1 MLRLYLTKLYYSVK
15 IIKMV
20 NAMKKIIIK
29 IGSSSLF
36 ENGEFAEE
44 RILTL
49 AKEIEKL
56 RKGGAEV
63 CLITSGAI
71 AIGLTKMGLDKKP
84 TEISKKQ
91 ALAAIGQMY
100 LMEKYEQIF
109 EKVGVK
115 PSQILLNHDDFGNR
129 SRMKNLNNTLTAL
142 FDYGVLPII
151 NENDALATEEIK
163 VGDNDTLAAMI
174 ALNVGADMLIIIS
187 DVDGLYDKNP
197 TVNKDAKL
205 IPVVKKVDSS
215 VASLA
220 KAPTSKVGTGGMI
233 TKIKAAEICTA
244 SKISMMIIGNGKI
257 PYISSVLEGENLGT
271 LFMPSGKLHAKI
283 NWIKNCANVSGK
295 VVVDEGAKNA
305 LKNRKSL
312 LSCGV
317 TEYQGVFSSGS
328 VVEICNEQGEVFAKG
343 VIAFSSDTL
352 KSFDKDGDQS
362 QMIIHANNI
371 AVIKE

>member
-1 MLRLYLTKLYYSVK
+1 MLRLYLTKLSYSVK
-15 IIKMV
+15 IIKTV
-20 NAMKKIIIK
+20 KAMKKIIIK

-36 ENGEFAEE
+36 ENGGFAEE

-109 EKVGVK
+109 DKVGVK
-115 PSQILLNHDDFGNR
+115 PSQILLSHDDFGNR
-129 SRMKNLNNTLTAL
+129 SRMRNLNNTLTAL

-174 ALNVGADMLIIIS
+174 ALNVGADMLVIIS

-197 TVNKDAKL
+197 SVHQDAKL
-205 IPVVKKVDSS
+205 IPIVKKVDSS

-244 SKISMMIIGNGKI
+244 SKISMMIVGNGKI
-257 PYISSVLEGENLGT
+257 PQISKVINENLGT
-271 LFMPSGKLHAKI
+271 LFLPSGNISSKI

-295 VVVDEGAKNA
+295 VVVDGGAEIA

-317 TEYQGVFSSGS
+317 IEYQGVFSNGS

-352 KSFDKDGDQS
+352 KSISVGSDHA

-371 AVIKE
+371 AIIKE

>member
-1 MLRLYLTKLYYSVK
+1 MLRLYLTKACYSVK

-36 ENGEFAEE
+36 ENGQFAEE

-56 RKGGAEV
+56 KLSGAEV

-71 AIGLTKMGLDKKP
+71 AIGLTKMGLSKKP

-109 EKVGVK
+109 DKVGIK

-142 FDYGVLPII
+142 FEYGVLPII

-174 ALNVGADMLIIIS
+174 ALNVNADMLVIVS

-197 TVNKDAKL
+197 SEYSDAKL
-205 IPVVKKVDSS
+205 IPIVKKVDSS

-233 TKIKAAEICTA
+233 TKIKAAEICTD
-244 SKISMMIIGNGKI
+244 SKISMMIVGNGKI
-257 PYISSVLEGENLGT
+257 PHISKVLDGENLGT
-271 LFMPSGKLHAKI
+271 LFLPSGKLPSKT
-283 NWIKNCANVSGK
+283 NWIKNCANVNGK
-295 VVVDEGAKNA
+295 VVVDEGAKLA

-317 TEYQGVFSSGS
+317 IEYQGIFSNGS
-328 VVEICNEQGEVFAKG
+328 VVEICDKNGVAFAKG

-352 KSFDKDGDQS
+352 KSINAVNDHA

-371 AVIKE
+371 AFIKE

>member
-1 MLRLYLTKLYYSVK
+1 MLRLYLTKLSYSVK
-15 IIKMV
+15 IIKTV
-20 NAMKKIIIK
+20 KAMKKIIIK

-36 ENGEFAEE
+36 ENGGFAEE

-109 EKVGVK
+109 DKVGVK
-115 PSQILLNHDDFGNR
+115 PSQILLSHDDFGNR
-129 SRMKNLNNTLTAL
+129 SRMRNLNNTLTAL

-174 ALNVGADMLIIIS
+174 ALNVGADMLVIIS

-197 TVNKDAKL
+197 SVHQDAKL
-205 IPVVKKVDSS
+205 IPIVKKVDSS

-244 SKISMMIIGNGKI
+244 SKISMMIVGNGKI
-257 PYISSVLEGENLGT
+257 PQISEVINENLGT
-271 LFMPSGKLHAKI
+271 LFLPSGNISSKI

-295 VVVDEGAKNA
+295 VVVDGGAEIA

-317 TEYQGVFSSGS
+317 IEYQGVFSNGS

-352 KSFDKDGDQS
+352 KSISIGSDHA

-371 AVIKE
+371 AIIKE

>member
-1 MLRLYLTKLYYSVK
+1 MLRLYLTKLSYSVK
-15 IIKMV
+15 IIKTV
-20 NAMKKIIIK
+20 KAMKKIIIK

-36 ENGEFAEE
+36 ENGGFAEE

-109 EKVGVK
+109 DKVGVK
-115 PSQILLNHDDFGNR
+115 PSQILLSHDDFGNR
-129 SRMKNLNNTLTAL
+129 SRMRNLNNTLTAL

-174 ALNVGADMLIIIS
+174 ALNVGADMLVIIS

-197 TVNKDAKL
+197 SVHKDAKL
-205 IPVVKKVDSS
+205 IPIVKKVDSS

-244 SKISMMIIGNGKI
+244 SKISMMIVGNGKI
-257 PYISSVLEGENLGT
+257 PQISEVINENLGT
-271 LFMPSGKLHAKI
+271 LFLPSGNISSKI

-295 VVVDEGAKNA
+295 VVVDGGAEIA

-317 TEYQGVFSSGS
+317 IEYQGVFSNGS

-352 KSFDKDGDQS
+352 KSISIGSDHA

-371 AVIKE
+371 AIIKE

>member
-1 MLRLYLTKLYYSVK
+1 MR
-15 IIKMV
+15 
-20 NAMKKIIIK
+20 
-29 IGSSSLF
+29 
-36 ENGEFAEE
+36 
-44 RILTL
+44 
-49 AKEIEKL
+49 
-56 RKGGAEV
+56 
-63 CLITSGAI
+63 
-71 AIGLTKMGLDKKP
+71 
-84 TEISKKQ
+84 
-91 ALAAIGQMY
+91 
-100 LMEKYEQIF
+100 
-109 EKVGVK
+109 
-115 PSQILLNHDDFGNR
+115 
-129 SRMKNLNNTLTAL
+129 NLNNTLTAL

-174 ALNVGADMLIIIS
+174 ALNVGADMLVIIS

-197 TVNKDAKL
+197 SVHKDAKL
-205 IPVVKKVDSS
+205 IPIVKKVDSS
-215 VASLA
+215 VASFA

-244 SKISMMIIGNGKI
+244 SKISMMIVGNGKI
-257 PYISSVLEGENLGT
+257 PQISEVINENLGT
-271 LFMPSGKLHAKI
+271 LFLPSGNISSKI

-295 VVVDEGAKNA
+295 VVVDGGAEIA

-317 TEYQGVFSSGS
+317 IEYQGVFSNGS
-328 VVEICNEQGEVFAKG
+328 VVEICNEQGEIFAKG

-352 KSFDKDGDQS
+352 KSISVGSDHA

>member
-1 MLRLYLTKLYYSVK
+1 MTYIGYSAK

-20 NAMKKIIIK
+20 KVMKKVIIK

-36 ENGEFAEE
+36 LDGQFARE

-49 AKEIEKL
+49 ANQIKKF
-56 RKGGAEV
+56 KDSGVEV

-71 AIGLTKMGLDKKP
+71 AVGMTEMGLEKKP

-100 LMEKYEQIF
+100 LMEKYEQVF
-109 EKVGVK
+109 EEVGLK
-115 PSQILLNHDDFGNR
+115 PAQILLSHDDFGNR
-129 SRMKNLNNTLTAL
+129 ARMKNLNNTLSSL
-142 FDYGVLPII
+142 FAYGVIPVI

-174 ALNVGADMLIIIS
+174 ALGVGADMLIIIS

-197 TVNKDAKL
+197 TEHSDAKL
-205 IPVVKKVDSS
+205 IKIIEKIDDS
-215 VASLA
+215 VCSLA

-233 TKIKAAEICTA
+233 TKLKAGKICNA
-244 SKISMMIIGNGKI
+244 SKIAMMIVGNGKI
-257 PYISSVLEGENLGT
+257 PYLSDVLKGENLGST
-271 LFMPSGKLHAKI
+271 FLPNGNIHKKQ
-283 NWIKNCANVSGK
+283 NWLTYCANVNGK
-295 VVVDEGAKNA
+295 IIVDDGAKNA
-305 LKNRKSL
+305 LKSRKSL

-317 TEYQGVFSSGS
+317 IEYQGTFSNGS
-328 VVEICNEQGEVFAKG
+328 VVEIASSEGEVFARG

-352 KSFDKDGDQS
+352 KSINGEGGS
-362 QMIIHANNI
+362 AQMIIHADNI
-371 AVIKE
+371 ALL

>member
-15 IIKMV
+15 IIKTV

-36 ENGEFAEE
+36 ENGEFAKE

-56 RKGGAEV
+56 RKDGAEV

-109 EKVGVK
+109 DKVGVK
-115 PSQILLNHDDFGNR
+115 PSQILLSHDDFGNR

-174 ALNVGADMLIIIS
+174 ALNVGADMLVIIS

-244 SKISMMIIGNGKI
+244 SKISMMIVGNGKI
-257 PYISSVLEGENLGT
+257 PQISKVVTENLGT
-271 LFMPSGKLHAKI
+271 LFLPSGNISSKT

-295 VVVDEGAKNA
+295 VVVDDGAKHA

-317 TEYQGVFSSGS
+317 IEYQGVFSSGS

-352 KSFDKDGDQS
+352 KSISKGSDHS

-371 AVIKE
+371 AIIKE

>member
-1 MLRLYLTKLYYSVK
+1 MLRLYLTKLSYSVK
-15 IIKMV
+15 IKKTV

-36 ENGEFAEE
+36 ENGGFAEE

-56 RKGGAEV
+56 RKVGAEV

-109 EKVGVK
+109 DKIGVK
-115 PSQILLNHDDFGNR
+115 PSQILLSHDDFGNR

-174 ALNVGADMLIIIS
+174 ALNVDADMLVIIS

-197 TVNKDAKL
+197 SVHADAKL

-244 SKISMMIIGNGKI
+244 SKISMMIVGNGKI
-257 PYISSVLEGENLGT
+257 PQISKVINENLGT
-271 LFMPSGKLHAKI
+271 LFLPSGNISSKI

-295 VVVDEGAKNA
+295 VVVDDGAEIA

-317 TEYQGVFSSGS
+317 IEYQGVFSSGS

-352 KSFDKDGDQS
+352 KSISKGSDHA

-371 AVIKE
+371 AVMKE

>member
-1 MLRLYLTKLYYSVK
+1 MLRLYLTKLSYSVK
-15 IIKMV
+15 IIKTV
-20 NAMKKIIIK
+20 KAMKKIIIK

-36 ENGEFAEE
+36 ENGGFAEE

-109 EKVGVK
+109 DKVGVK
-115 PSQILLNHDDFGNR
+115 PSQILLSHDDFGNR
-129 SRMKNLNNTLTAL
+129 SRMRNLNNTLTAL

-174 ALNVGADMLIIIS
+174 ALNVGADMLVIIS

-197 TVNKDAKL
+197 SVHQDAKL
-205 IPVVKKVDSS
+205 IPIVKKVDSS

-244 SKISMMIIGNGKI
+244 SKISMMIVGNGKI
-257 PYISSVLEGENLGT
+257 PQISEVINENLGT
-271 LFMPSGKLHAKI
+271 LFLPSGNISSKI

-295 VVVDEGAKNA
+295 VVVDGGAEIA

-317 TEYQGVFSSGS
+317 IEYQGVFSNGS

-352 KSFDKDGDQS
+352 KSISVGSDHA